1 MMATVYEKMRATRY
15 PVWIWGAGSMAQAV
29 ADRLQAH
36 GIATAGYFVDVED
49 FRDET
54 GGEEGPIPSS
64 AGTAGARYFSRRR
77 SWPSGESGTNPAK
90 SHCETGIRDRS
101 SLSAICPEERKS
113 CQDRDVCIDTGI
125 P

>member
-54 GGEEGPIPSS
+54 GGGRSYPFERWNSRGKIFQSS
-64 AGTAGARYFSRRR
+64 SVMAIRRKR
-77 SWPSGESGTNPAK
+77 N
-90 SHCETGIRDRS
+90 
-101 SLSAICPEERKS
+101 KS
-113 CQDRDVCIDTGI
+113 CKI
-125 P
+125 PL